1 MFAHAVQAMSLRI
14 WVLGSRIL
22 VCLCR
27 MVLLPAQILASCLE
41 QYALSGRADRLRL
54 ARTESS
60 RSYRIVKLVRALRK
74 GWIQRDKPA
83 VDEEPKPY
91 LLWADDGQATG
102 KTATGLAY
110 VPAPKPKL
118 PGHEESYNPPK
129 EYLPT
134 EVSSVN
140 QSAATIVSPD
150 MLLCPTAAVQSCGST
165 CMRQRQ
171 TGKYLPQKRGELSGV
186 QQACSTCP
194 DCLCI

>member
-1 MFAHAVQAMSLRI
+1 M
-14 WVLGSRIL
+14 
-22 VCLCR
+22 
-27 MVLLPAQILASCLE
+27 
-41 QYALSGRADRLRL
+41 
-54 ARTESS
+54 
-60 RSYRIVKLVRALRK
+60 RALRK

-134 EVSSVN
+134 EVSPVN
-140 QSAATIVSPD
+140 QSAATSISLD
-150 MLLCPTAAVQSCGST
+150 MLLCPTDATESCGST
-165 CMRQRQ
+165 YMHQ
-171 TGKYLPQKRGELSGV
+171 PQPKG
-186 QQACSTCP
+186 ACLKEVS
-194 DCLCI
+194 

>member
-1 MFAHAVQAMSLRI
+1 M
-14 WVLGSRIL
+14 
-22 VCLCR
+22 
-27 MVLLPAQILASCLE
+27 
-41 QYALSGRADRLRL
+41 
-54 ARTESS
+54 
-60 RSYRIVKLVRALRK
+60 RALRK

-134 EVSSVN
+134 EVSPVS
-140 QSAATIVSPD
+140 QSAATSISLD
-150 MLLCPTAAVQSCGST
+150 MLPYPTVLQKAVEA
-165 CMRQRQ
+165 
-171 TGKYLPQKRGELSGV
+171 P
-186 QQACSTCP
+186 ACVSHDPTSTCP
-194 DCLCI
+194 AEVS

>member
-1 MFAHAVQAMSLRI
+1 M
-14 WVLGSRIL
+14 
-22 VCLCR
+22 
-27 MVLLPAQILASCLE
+27 
-41 QYALSGRADRLRL
+41 
-54 ARTESS
+54 
-60 RSYRIVKLVRALRK
+60 RALRK

-134 EVSSVN
+134 EVRSVN
-140 QSAATIVSPD
+140 PSAATSIFLTCFSAPQLLQRAVSAP
-150 MLLCPTAAVQSCGST
+150 LQGTHKPS
-165 CMRQRQ
+165 
-171 TGKYLPQKRGELSGV
+171 
-186 QQACSTCP
+186 
-194 DCLCI
+194 